1 MLNGN
6 YEKRL
11 FFSGALWNWSAAILL
26 FGLSILN
33 KELLTYF
40 HDIPQTML
48 WYYIFIA
55 AVVIF
60 GIGYYWISKDVARNR
75 DIIKMGIMGKI
86 AIFMIFSIYLLK
98 GEVTFLFFLVGC
110 GDLVFTILF
119 FKVLSRI

>member
-1 MLNGN
+1 
-6 YEKRL
+6 
-11 FFSGALWNWSAAILL
+11 
-26 FGLSILN
+26 
-33 KELLTYF
+33 
-40 HDIPQTML
+40 ML